1 LLEYVVV
8 ERFYPVSAD
17 RGRLVRPHRP
27 ADPSPGP
34 VEALAHALN
43 ELREDRTF
51 ESMSRYLTRGGT
63 PVAIA
68 TLSAAARGQRLPMWQ
83 TVEAF
88 VRACGQDPAAWRDR
102 WDQ

>member
-1 LLEYVVV
+1 
-8 ERFYPVSAD
+8 
-17 RGRLVRPHRP
+17 
-27 ADPSPGP
+27 

-43 ELREDRTF
+43 ELRGDRTF